1 MWTKFQNLPRYFRW
15 PIKVLVLAVTM
26 FLICFP
32 DPALFVRHVQH
43 WQDPN
48 AMIDPA
54 LPALGPWFEEM
65 QERLDDAD
73 NPKQVLRAV
82 ERFVEEK
89 VPYRFDWE
97 TWGAADYLPT
107 LPEVLE
113 KGYEDCDG
121 RAVVAASLLQKLGYK
136 AELVTDFAHVWV
148 KTDRGETMNPG
159 KNRSVTATDK
169 GLSINWKAV
178 TRSLPRSLAYSL
190 SPFPLLRQLIFL
202 GVLWGL
208 LLRPGLGLVWP
219 AVCLLVLINGL
230 IILRFGGVNW
240 QQPNVAAQWWGLL
253 QMMGAV
259 WLLRRRGHRALGG
272 QHHTDSKAQAL

>member
-1 MWTKFQNLPRYFRW
+1 MWIKLQNLPFYLRW
-15 PIKVLVLAVTM
+15 PVKVLVLAVTF

-32 DPALFVRHVQH
+32 DPALFVRHIRH

-48 AMIDPA
+48 AMIDPD
-54 LPALGPWFEEM
+54 LPALAPWFDEVR
-65 QERLDDAD
+65 QGLKQPD
-73 NPKQVLRAV
+73 NPKQALRTV
-82 ERFVEEK
+82 ERFVNDK

-148 KTDRGETMNPG
+148 KTDRGETMSPG
-159 KNRSVTATDK
+159 KHRSVTATDQ

-178 TRSLPRSLAYSL
+178 TQSLPQSLAYSV
-190 SPFPLLRQLIFL
+190 SPFPLVRELIFI

-208 LLRPGLGLVWP
+208 LLRPGLGWVRP
-219 AVCLLVLINGL
+219 AVCLLVLFNGL
-230 IILRFGGVNW
+230 LILRFGGVNW
-240 QQPNVAAQWWGLL
+240 KDPNAAAQLWGLG
-253 QMMGAV
+253 QMIAAL
-259 WLLRRRGHRALGG
+259 WLLRRMGHRAFTG
-272 QHHTDSKAQAL
+272 QLQAQTPAETL